1 MKNKCII
8 FLFCHSIL
16 LLAACTGGF
25 ENDNE
30 IKGGFSDDKKEIDFQ
45 NLTAP
50 FEPIQSGIYFNIG
63 SVGLNWVWQMTQSL
77 NHDMFSGYFM
87 DPIPKLMKSNACYNL
102 NSG

>member
-50 FEPIQSGIYFNIG
+50 FEPIQY
-63 SVGLNWVWQMTQSL
+63 
-77 NHDMFSGYFM
+77 GYLLQYRFCWLKLGM
-87 DPIPKLMKSNACYNL
+87 ADDTIPEP
-102 NSG
+102 

>member
-45 NLTAP
+45 NLTVGYLLQYRFCWLKLGMADDTIP
-50 FEPIQSGIYFNIG
+50 EP
-63 SVGLNWVWQMTQSL
+63 
-77 NHDMFSGYFM
+77 
-87 DPIPKLMKSNACYNL
+87 
-102 NSG
+102 

>member
-30 IKGGFSDDKKEIDFQ
+30 IKGGFSDDKKEIDSR
-45 NLTAP
+45 T
-50 FEPIQSGIYFNIG
+50 
-63 SVGLNWVWQMTQSL
+63 
-77 NHDMFSGYFM
+77 
-87 DPIPKLMKSNACYNL
+87 
-102 NSG
+102 

>member
-87 DPIPKLMKSNACYNL
+87 AA
-102 NSG
+102 

>member
-50 FEPIQSGIYFNIG
+50 FEPIQSGIYFNYRFCRLKLG
-63 SVGLNWVWQMTQSL
+63 MADDT
-77 NHDMFSGYFM
+77 
-87 DPIPKLMKSNACYNL
+87 IPEP
-102 NSG
+102 

>member
-45 NLTAP
+45 YRFRERIA
-50 FEPIQSGIYFNIG
+50 Q
-63 SVGLNWVWQMTQSL
+63 
-77 NHDMFSGYFM
+77 
-87 DPIPKLMKSNACYNL
+87 
-102 NSG
+102 

>member
-30 IKGGFSDDKKEIDFQ
+30 IKGGNRFPEPDCSIRTHTVGHLLQYRFCRLKLGMADDTI
-45 NLTAP
+45 P
-50 FEPIQSGIYFNIG
+50 EP
-63 SVGLNWVWQMTQSL
+63 
-77 NHDMFSGYFM
+77 
-87 DPIPKLMKSNACYNL
+87 
-102 NSG
+102 

>member
-30 IKGGFSDDKKEIDFQ
+30 IKGGSRTTKRK
-45 NLTAP
+45 
-50 FEPIQSGIYFNIG
+50 
-63 SVGLNWVWQMTQSL
+63 
-77 NHDMFSGYFM
+77 
-87 DPIPKLMKSNACYNL
+87 
-102 NSG
+102 

>member
-30 IKGGFSDDKKEIDFQ
+30 IKGGFSGRQKGNRFPEPDSSIRTHTVGHLLQYRFCRLKLGMADDTI
-45 NLTAP
+45 P
-50 FEPIQSGIYFNIG
+50 EP
-63 SVGLNWVWQMTQSL
+63 
-77 NHDMFSGYFM
+77 
-87 DPIPKLMKSNACYNL
+87 
-102 NSG
+102 

>member
-30 IKGGFSDDKKEIDFQ
+30 IKGGFSDDKKEIARLQ
-45 NLTAP
+45 RELR
-50 FEPIQSGIYFNIG
+50 
-63 SVGLNWVWQMTQSL
+63 
-77 NHDMFSGYFM
+77 
-87 DPIPKLMKSNACYNL
+87 NATDAL
-102 NSG
+102 DVLKKAISILGK